1 MTRNLTYGK
10 AYTGRIIPFPMAKE
24 FLELQKQGY
33 FDIKPG
39 ENNITYKDTHIN
51 NFGDPEY
58 YLPNNGFEVTGFKN
72 I

>member
-1 MTRNLTYGK
+1 MYWQNYSFSHGK
-10 AYTGRIIPFPMAKE
+10 RVFRAKK
-24 FLELQKQGY
+24 KQGY

-39 ENNITYKDTHIN
+39 ENNITDKDTHIN